1 MKLINIAAVA
11 CAAVF
16 ASSLAFAASPLK
28 FEKADA
34 NGDGYVDAEEFAASN
49 VKMEFSKLDK
59 DGDGKLSKKEYSVA
73 LEEDCA

>member
-1 MKLINIAAVA
+1 MKLINITALT

-16 ASSLAFAASPLK
+16 ASSLAFAAPLS
-28 FEKADA
+28 FAKADA
-34 NGDGYVDAEEFAASN
+34 NGDGVVDAEEFAASG
-49 VKMEFSKLDK
+49 VTMEFSKLDK

>member
-1 MKLINIAAVA
+1 MKLINTTALA

-16 ASSLAFAASPLK
+16 ASSLAFAASPLS
-28 FEKADA
+28 FAKADA
-34 NGDGYVDAEEFAASN
+34 NGDGSVDATEFAASN

>member
-1 MKLINIAAVA
+1 MKLINITALA

-28 FEKADA
+28 FDKADV
-34 NGDGYVDAEEFAASN
+34 NGDGSVDATEFAASG

>member
-1 MKLINIAAVA
+1 MKLINTTALA

-16 ASSLAFAASPLK
+16 ASSLAFAAGPLK

-34 NGDGYVDAEEFAASN
+34 NGDGYVDAEEFNASG
-49 VKMEFSKLDK
+49 VKMEFEKLDK
-59 DGDGKLSKKEYSVA
+59 DGDGKLNKKEYSVA